1 MDWLCCIIYVDQA
14 HDINHILGMDTQR
27 QKQSSALFI
36 LKMKETHRLS
46 QVAVNDIVEGSRDVF
61 NHAVGRLHAGVRSK
75 LAILGIDET
84 TLDGVFT
91 TLNDPLETQ
100 HLQEKCF
107 KEDLNLVVC
116 SSLSHIASYY
126 IITFCLLEE
135 VLYKALAIVPSVE
148 GLYMTQS

>member
-1 MDWLCCIIYVDQA
+1 MVVLYYIDQV
-14 HDINHILGMDTQR
+14 HDVNHILGMDTQL

-46 QVAVNDIVEGSRDVF
+46 QVAVDDIVEGSRDVF

-75 LAILGIDET
+75 LGGLGIDET
-84 TLDGVFT
+84 TVEDVFSS
-91 TLNDPLETQ
+91 LNDPFKGLETQ

-116 SSLSHIASYY
+116 SLLSQMHN
-126 IITFCLLEE
+126 IIT
-135 VLYKALAIVPSVE
+135 
-148 GLYMTQS
+148 